1 MSLLAWPAA
10 VVAVVALGVG
20 FDRWFGARDR
30 LGSAEARASP
40 VLAEADGFN
49 RADQEGLTRPDNPD
63 FWQTDG
69 VWNVVGGQA
78 KPTGPAVALT
88 RVLGG
93 PGAFEVQVRDATPGT
108 AVVFRWE
115 DANNHWR
122 LRPLED
128 GPWVI
133 ERMENGRSVGVTRTA
148 DLLGFE
154 DVRLLVEFNGDE
166 VLVRS
171 QGRLQCTVVDATFV
185 DADQLGFSSDGVG
198 TPTFDNAIF
207 WFPPPSS
214 STGDP

>member
-1 MSLLAWPAA
+1 MLAWAVA

-40 VLAEADGFN
+40 ILAEADAFN
-49 RADQEGLTRPDNPD
+49 RADQQGLTRPDNPD
-63 FWQTDG
+63 FWQTAG
-69 VWNVVGGQA
+69 EWNVVGGRA
-78 KPTGPAVALT
+78 TPTGPASALT

-93 PGAFEVQVRDATPGT
+93 PGAFEMQVRDATPGT
-108 AVVFRWE
+108 AVVFRWV
-115 DANNHWR
+115 DSGNHWR

-133 ERMENGRSVGVTRTA
+133 ERVENGRAVGVTRTA

-171 QGRLQCTVVDATFV
+171 QGRLQCTLVDATFA
-185 DADQLGFSSDGVG
+185 DADQLGFTSDGAG
-198 TPTFDNAIF
+198 SPSFDNAIF
-207 WFPPPSS
+207 WFPPTAPPED
-214 STGDP
+214 G